1 MVILTNKRFEE
12 LVRRRVEE
20 AKQEDQSRYEMELL
34 MKQANIAS
42 LQSQI
47 NPHFLYNA
55 LECIRGQAVMDGSD
69 DIARITQA
77 LSRFFRYSISG
88 KKDLVTVGE
97 ELENAGNYVTIQQY
111 RFRDKFV
118 LESEVE
124 EGVSVLDAVLPK
136 LSLQP
141 ILENAIVHGFA
152 DMVRGGVLRI
162 EARREGSEV
171 VLRVSDNGKGMA
183 VERLNQLIETLHEAE
198 GLPRESGSGHGTG
211 IGIRNVDRRLK
222 LLFGE
227 AYGLSLESVEQ
238 VGTAVELIFPY
249 MTETSFH
256 G

>member
-141 ILENAIVHGFA
+141 ILENAIVHGI
-152 DMVRGGVLRI
+152 LPNK
-162 EARREGSEV
+162 ARHGSLFLTICV
-171 VLRVSDNGKGMA
+171 VNDHIHFTVMDNGLGIPPEKIPLLTQTQSSGYGLKN
-183 VERLNQLIETLHEAE
+183 VHERL
-198 GLPRESGSGHGTG
+198 
-211 IGIRNVDRRLK
+211 
-222 LLFGE
+222 LLTYGE
-227 AYGLSLESVEQ
+227 NYGLKINSIPNESTMITFTIPVLSKEQ
-238 VGTAVELIFPY
+238 NL
-249 MTETSFH
+249 
-256 G
+256 